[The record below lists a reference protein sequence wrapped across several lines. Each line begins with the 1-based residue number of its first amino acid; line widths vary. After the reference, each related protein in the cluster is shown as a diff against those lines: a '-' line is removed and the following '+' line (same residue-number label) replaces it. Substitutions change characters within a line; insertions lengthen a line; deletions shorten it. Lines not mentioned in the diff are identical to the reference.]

1 MHELKVNQENKL
13 LNVLKQIQQVWHTPI
28 LFWNFGIGI
37 VILPWYEVKWGK
49 SHGWQRYYK
58 MFKFSELRCRIF
70 SYLTSYITM
79 TILYV
84 KGTLMQ
90 IWKSCYIFVFI

>member
-28 LFWNFGIGI
+28 LFLNFGIGI

-49 SHGWQRYYK
+49 IHPW
-58 MFKFSELRCRIF
+58 
-70 SYLTSYITM
+70 
-79 TILYV
+79 
-84 KGTLMQ
+84 
-90 IWKSCYIFVFI
+90 